1 MEMYEEKN
9 RGIEGKV
16 VAVTGGLGLVGSN
29 ICLELLRRGAL
40 QVRSLDCR
48 TTSPWS
54 DRLKES
60 GVQCINGIHLDLTL
74 YSNQRA
80 QDLRL

>member
-1 MEMYEEKN
+1 MKMKEDEN

-16 VAVTGGLGLVGSN
+16 VAVTGGLGLVGSAV
-29 ICLELLRRGAL
+29 CLELLHRGAL
-40 QVRSLDCR
+40 QVRSFDCR

-60 GVQCINGIHLDLTL
+60 GVHCINGMINLTI
-74 YSNQRA
+74 
-80 QDLRL
+80 DECIF